1 MIFLFFFLRK
11 KSDEVAR
18 KGLAFQLFLQIKLPS
33 GSEAPP
39 PTPASPEQGKQSR
52 ATLCQHLRR
61 VHSKTPHAQGQ
72 GCGQDCVFTVQLGK
86 TPCQGC
92 ARTEL
97 CPPGRLPRQTPCEHP
112 QHPPNTRPAG
122 KERHSVGAQ
131 EHPHPLREQS
141 SAQASNRPLLSP
153 GLTLSLLPCSPG
165 AFFLLLPW
173 GAERKGG
180 EQAGSLRGA
189 QGRRLHCL
197 LPPSWP
203 SAPSLVAGIQGGL
216 SKGPGIH
223 SETHVRPLTR
233 PGGPLRVQVTDHVP
247 SFRPRT

>member
-1 MIFLFFFLRK
+1 MSADDTTGFHTVQPKKPLCDFSFFFLRK

-61 VHSKTPHAQGQ
+61 VHSMTPHAQGQ

-153 GLTLSLLPCSPG
+153 GTSHPGETLHSCQSRPSPG
-165 AFFLLLPW
+165 RA
-173 GAERKGG
+173 
-180 EQAGSLRGA
+180 
-189 QGRRLHCL
+189 
-197 LPPSWP
+197 
-203 SAPSLVAGIQGGL
+203 VL
-216 SKGPGIH
+216 SHG
-223 SETHVRPLTR
+223 TR
-233 PGGPLRVQVTDHVP
+233 TR
-247 SFRPRT
+247 